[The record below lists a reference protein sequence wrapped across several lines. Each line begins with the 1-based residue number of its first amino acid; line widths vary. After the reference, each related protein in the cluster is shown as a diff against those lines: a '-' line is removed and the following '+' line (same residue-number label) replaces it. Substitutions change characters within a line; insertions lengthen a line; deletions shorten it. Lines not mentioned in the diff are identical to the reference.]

1 MDSEPGHGRAHFVG
15 KWLQREPEM
24 QFALVFSRGRSPVS
38 GQPVSRMTARETF
51 EAWGALLHELREA
64 LFELSDA
71 RVSRI
76 KTGWWSEELAGLAG
90 GTARH
95 PVTATL
101 QASARAAQAPWRSFA
116 RALIDHDFDASPAAD
131 TAAAV
136 EALVPLAAA
145 VISVESALFEGTP
158 TEAQARSLAIHWLLH
173 RLPTGLEAAD
183 HARLP
188 MQLLARHGLAASQLG
203 GADSAPVLRDWGREL
218 AAAQPAEVPGASF
231 FRRSRHRF
239 DRSRLERLAAGDL
252 AGDPPAPL
260 SLWRAWRAALSP

>member
-1 MDSEPGHGRAHFVG
+1 MDSEPDHGRAHFVG

-24 QFALVFSRGRSPVS
+24 QFALVFSPRRGPTTDR
-38 GQPVSRMTARETF
+38 QVSRMAARDTF

-76 KTGWWSEELAGLAG
+76 KTSWWSEEVAALASGA
-90 GTARH
+90 ARH

-101 QASARAAQAPWRSFA
+101 RGSAEAAQAPWRSLA
-116 RALIDHDFDASPAAD
+116 RALIDHDFEASPAAD

-136 EALVPLAAA
+136 EALVPMAAA
-145 VISVESALFEGTP
+145 VISVESALFNATP
-158 TEAQARSLAIHWLLH
+158 TPAQARSLAIHWLLH
-173 RLPTGLEAAD
+173 RLPSGLEHAD

-203 GADSAPVLRDWGREL
+203 RADSAPLLRDWGREL
-218 AAAQPAEVPGASF
+218 AAIQPAEVAGASY

-239 DRSRLERLAAGDL
+239 DRSRLERLAADGL
-252 AGDPPAPL
+252 AGEPPAPL
-260 SLWRAWRAALSP
+260 SLWRAWRAALAS